1 MAKVSPLILVI
12 EAEPSL
18 RRYLRAILQSS
29 DFMVKIAGTVQEGH
43 ELAGRLSPDL
53 IVLDLDLGLTQD
65 LRGWSRSPIIAL
77 SDRDQEEE
85 IVRAL
90 DAGADDYLT
99 KPFGAGE
106 LVARIRVAL
115 RHSVLEAGT
124 NSGPSVGVGPLKVD
138 FVNREISMDGVAVH
152 LTPHEFALLAILIK
166 HAGKVVTREQ
176 LRYEI
181 LGATTRSDALL
192 RAHIAHLRK
201 KLEPNP
207 AKPHIIIT
215 KPGLGYCLGGFGL
228 HCEREILPSPHRRD
242 NISVISAPAEGGAQL
257 KPAQSPG
264 RISSRPPFQPERNLP

>member
-12 EAEPSL
+12 EAEPAL
-18 RRYLRAILQSS
+18 RRYLRAILQSN
-29 DFMVKIAGTVQEGH
+29 DFLVKMAGTVQEGH

-53 IVLDLDLGLTQD
+53 IVLDLDLGLSQTLTQD
-65 LRGWSRSPIIAL
+65 LHGWSRSPVIAL
-77 SDRDQEEE
+77 NDRDREED
-85 IVRAL
+85 IVGAL

-99 KPFGAGE
+99 KPFGASE
-106 LVARIRVAL
+106 LMARIRVAL
-115 RHSVLEAGT
+115 KHSVLEAGT
-124 NSGPSVGVGPLKVD
+124 NSGPSVEVGPLKVD
-138 FVNREISMDGVAVH
+138 FVNRETSMDGVAVH
-152 LTPHEFALLAILIK
+152 LTPHEFALLAILIQ

-201 KLEPNP
+201 KLEFDP

-228 HCEREILPSPHRRD
+228 HREREIM
-242 NISVISAPAEGGAQL
+242 A
-257 KPAQSPG
+257 AQSPG
-264 RISSRPPFQPERNLP
+264 RISSLPSFQPERNLP